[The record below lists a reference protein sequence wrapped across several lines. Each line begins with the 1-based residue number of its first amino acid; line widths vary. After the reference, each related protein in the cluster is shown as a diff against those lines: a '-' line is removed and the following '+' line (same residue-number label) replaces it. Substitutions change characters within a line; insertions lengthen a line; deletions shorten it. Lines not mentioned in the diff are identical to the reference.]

1 MSKNREGQPL
11 TIELS
16 DAAAEAPPPRLG
28 DVLARLEEIRRD
40 LDRED
45 LDLEEQLVLYREG
58 CDRVLAAKRILN
70 EIRSEV
76 ELLMEETDAVG
87 VRGSELRASLPAR

>member
-1 MSKNREGQPL
+1 MSKAREEKPI

-16 DAAAEAPPPRLG
+16 EAAADSPQPRLG

-58 CDRVLAAKRILN
+58 CERVLTAKRILN

-76 ELLMEETDAVG
+76 ELLMGETDAVP
-87 VRGSELRASLPAR
+87 VRGAEPASSVPAR

>member
-1 MSKNREGQPL
+1 MTPRLPDDEPVTLEL
-11 TIELS
+11 TDPATLT
-16 DAAAEAPPPRLG
+16 PRLG
-28 DVLARLEEIRRD
+28 DVLTRLEEIRRD

-58 CDRVLAAKRILN
+58 CQHVLTAKRILN

-76 ELLMEETDAVG
+76 ELLMEGTDAVE
-87 VRGSELRASLPAR
+87 VRGAGS